1 MLLLP
6 LPSSLPMPSQNRR
19 LSSAIRSTVLL
30 ACAVLAACTPLPP
43 APAQAPAPA
52 APAALPAWQ
61 RQGVQLLHIAPEESL
76 LTITV
81 RRGGALARLGH
92 DHVIASRTL
101 QGVVTPAPGRAQFQF
116 RLDQMSVDEE
126 GLRQAAG
133 LTTTPSADAIAGTR
147 HNMLVR
153 VLDAER
159 YPWVSIEARRTGDN
173 EVFEADITLHGVTRT
188 VQLPVRVEQAADG
201 RGLQASGSLLLK
213 QSDFGIVPFAILG
226 GAMAVQD
233 QMELAFRITA
243 RQDLSAPG
251 SGASPG
257 R

>member
-1 MLLLP
+1 MF
-6 LPSSLPMPSQNRR
+6 SQNLR
-19 LSSAIRSTVLL
+19 TVFLL
-30 ACAVLAACTPLPP
+30 ACAVLAACTPLPQTP
-43 APAQAPAPA
+43 TPAPA
-52 APAALPAWQ
+52 APATIPAPAWQ
-61 RQGVQLLHIAPEESL
+61 RQGVHLLHIAPEESL

-92 DHVIASRTL
+92 DHVVASRSL
-101 QGVVTPAPGRAQFQF
+101 QGVVAPALGRAQFRF
-116 RLDQMSVDEE
+116 RLDELRVDEAS
-126 GLRQAAG
+126 LRQAAG

-153 VLDAER
+153 VLEAER
-159 YPWVSIEARRTGDN
+159 YPWVSIDARRTGDK
-173 EVFEADITLHGVTRT
+173 EVFDADITLHGVTRT
-188 VQLPVRVEQAADG
+188 VQLPVRIEQAADG
-201 RGLQASGSLLLK
+201 RRLQASGSLLLK
-213 QSDFGIVPFAILG
+213 QSDFGIVPFAVLG

-243 RQDLSAPG
+243 RQEVSAPG

>member
-1 MLLLP
+1 
-6 LPSSLPMPSQNRR
+6 MP
-19 LSSAIRSTVLL
+19 A
-30 ACAVLAACTPLPP
+30 
-43 APAQAPAPA
+43 
-52 APAALPAWQ
+52 PAWQ
-61 RQGVQLLHIAPEESL
+61 RQGVQLLHIAPDESL

-92 DHVIASRTL
+92 DHVVASRSL
-101 QGVVTPAPGRAQFQF
+101 QGVVAPALGRAQFRF
-116 RLDQMSVDEE
+116 RLDEMSVDEA

-153 VLDAER
+153 VLEAER
-159 YPWVSIEARRTGDN
+159 YPWVSIEARRTGN
-173 EVFEADITLHGVTRT
+173 KQVFDADITLHGVTRT

-201 RGLQASGSLLLK
+201 RLQASGSLLLK
-213 QSDFGIVPFAILG
+213 QSDFGIVPFAVLG

-243 RQDLSAPG
+243 RQDVSGPG
-251 SGASPG
+251 STANPG

>member
-1 MLLLP
+1 MF
-6 LPSSLPMPSQNRR
+6 SQNLR
-19 LSSAIRSTVLL
+19 TVFLL
-30 ACAVLAACTPLPP
+30 ACAALASCTPLPP
-43 APAQAPAPA
+43 ATAPASAPATPA
-52 APAALPAWQ
+52 AMPAPAWQ
-61 RQGVQLLHIAPEESL
+61 RQGVRLLHIAPDESL

-92 DHVIASRTL
+92 DHVVASRSL
-101 QGVVTPAPGRAQFQF
+101 QGVVAPALGRAQFRF
-116 RLDQMSVDEE
+116 RLDEMSVDEA

-153 VLDAER
+153 VLEAER
-159 YPWVSIEARRTGDN
+159 YPWVSIDARRTGDKQ
-173 EVFEADITLHGVTRT
+173 VFDADITLHGVTRT

-201 RGLQASGSLLLK
+201 RRLQASGSLLLK
-213 QSDFGIVPFAILG
+213 QSDFGIVPFAVLG

-243 RQDLSAPG
+243 RQDLSGPG
-251 SGASPG
+251 STASPG

>member
-1 MLLLP
+1 
-6 LPSSLPMPSQNRR
+6 MPHAHRR
-19 LSSAIRSTVLL
+19 ALL
-30 ACAVLAACTPLPP
+30 AYACTLLAACTPFAPPP
-43 APAQAPAPA
+43 AASLPA
-52 APAALPAWQ
+52 APVTAPAMQAPLWQ
-61 RQGVQLLHIAPEESL
+61 QPGVHVLHIAPLESL

-101 QGVVTPAPGRAQFQF
+101 QGVVAPALGRAQFQF
-116 RLDQMSVDEE
+116 RLDEMSVDEE
-126 GLRQAAG
+126 SLRQAAG

-153 VLDAER
+153 VLEAER
-159 YPWVSIEARRTGDN
+159 YPWVRIDARRAGN
-173 EVFEADITLHGVTRT
+173 GEVLDAAITLHGVTRT
-188 VQLPVRVEQAADG
+188 LQLPVQIALAADG
-201 RGLQASGSLLLK
+201 RSLQASGNLLLK

-243 RQDLSAPG
+243 RHDVSAPG
-251 SGASPG
+251 SGANPG

>member
-1 MLLLP
+1 MFI
-6 LPSSLPMPSQNRR
+6 QNLR
-19 LSSAIRSTVLL
+19 TVFLL
-30 ACAVLAACTPLPP
+30 ACAALASCTPLPP
-43 APAQAPAPA
+43 APAPASAPAP
-52 APAALPAWQ
+52 PAAMPAPAWQ
-61 RQGVQLLHIAPEESL
+61 RQGVRLLHIAPDESL

-92 DHVIASRTL
+92 DHVVASRSL
-101 QGVVTPAPGRAQFQF
+101 QGVVAPAPGRAQLRF
-116 RLDQMSVDEE
+116 RLDEMSVDEAS
-126 GLRQAAG
+126 LRQAAG

-153 VLDAER
+153 VLEAER
-159 YPWVSIEARRTGDN
+159 YPWVSIDARRTGN
-173 EVFEADITLHGVTRT
+173 KEVFDADITLHGVTRT

-201 RGLQASGSLLLK
+201 RRLQASGSLLLK
-213 QSDFGIVPFAILG
+213 QSDFGIVPFAVLG

-243 RQDLSAPG
+243 RQDVSGPG
-251 SGASPG
+251 SIASPG

>member
-1 MLLLP
+1 
-6 LPSSLPMPSQNRR
+6 MPSQNHR
-19 LSSAIRSTVLL
+19 LSSAIRSTFLL

-43 APAQAPAPA
+43 APAQAPAPVA
-52 APAALPAWQ
+52 AAALPAWQ

-116 RLDQMSVDEE
+116 RLDQMSVDEK

-159 YPWVSIEARRTGDN
+159 YPWVSIEARRTGKQD
-173 EVFEADITLHGVTRT
+173 VFEADITLHGVTRT

>member
-1 MLLLP
+1 
-6 LPSSLPMPSQNRR
+6 MPNARR
-19 LSSAIRSTVLL
+19 RAML
-30 ACAVLAACTPLPP
+30 ACAHACAFACAAYLLAGCSPFAPPPAALSP
-43 APAQAPAPA
+43 APATQAGGMPAPA
-52 APAALPAWQ
+52 WQQPGMRLLP
-61 RQGVQLLHIAPEESL
+61 IAPQDSL

-92 DHVIASRTL
+92 DHVIASRSL
-101 QGVVTPAPGRAQFQF
+101 QGVVAPAAGRAAFQF
-116 RLDQMSVDEE
+116 RLDEMSVDEA

-159 YPWVSIEARRTGDN
+159 YPWVRVEIRRNGTGRAGDS
-173 EVFEADITLHGVTRT
+173 EVLDADISLHGVTRK
-188 VQLPVRVEQAADG
+188 VQVPVRIEETADG
-201 RGLQASGSLLLK
+201 GSLQASGSLLLK

-243 RQDLSAPG
+243 TRAASAPG

>member
-1 MLLLP
+1 
-6 LPSSLPMPSQNRR
+6 MP
-19 LSSAIRSTVLL
+19 A
-30 ACAVLAACTPLPP
+30 
-43 APAQAPAPA
+43 
-52 APAALPAWQ
+52 PAWQ
-61 RQGVQLLHIAPEESL
+61 RQGVQLLHIAPDDSL

-92 DHVIASRTL
+92 DHVVASRSL
-101 QGVVTPAPGRAQFQF
+101 QGVVAPALGRAQFHF
-116 RLDQMSVDEE
+116 RLDEMSVDEE
-126 GLRQAAG
+126 SLRQAAG

-153 VLDAER
+153 VLEAER
-159 YPWVSIEARRTGDN
+159 YPWVSIDARRTGN
-173 EVFEADITLHGVTRT
+173 KEVFDADITLHGVTRT

-201 RGLQASGSLLLK
+201 RRLQASGSLLLK
-213 QSDFGIVPFAILG
+213 QSDFGIVPFAVLG

-243 RQDLSAPG
+243 RQDLSVPG
-251 SGASPG
+251 STASPG

>member
-1 MLLLP
+1 
-6 LPSSLPMPSQNRR
+6 MPSQNHR
-19 LSSAIRSTVLL
+19 LSSAIRTTFLL

-43 APAQAPAPA
+43 APVQAPAPA
-52 APAALPAWQ
+52 APATAPAPAWQ
-61 RQGVQLLHIAPEESL
+61 QTGVQVLHIAPQESL

-101 QGVVTPAPGRAQFQF
+101 QGVVAPAPGRAQFRF
-116 RLDQMSVDEE
+116 RLDEMSVDEE

-153 VLDAER
+153 VLEAER
-159 YPWVSIEARRTGDN
+159 YPWVSIEARRTGDKQ
-173 EVFEADITLHGVTRT
+173 VFEADITLHGVTRT
-188 VQLPVRVEQAADG
+188 VQLPVRIAESADG
-201 RGLQASGSLLLK
+201 HSLQASGSLLLK
-213 QSDFGIVPFAILG
+213 QSDFGIVPFAVLG

-243 RQDLSAPG
+243 RQDVSAPG
-251 SGASPG
+251 SGANPG

>member
-1 MLLLP
+1 MF
-6 LPSSLPMPSQNRR
+6 SQNRR
-19 LSSAIRSTVLL
+19 LPSAIRTPLLL

-43 APAQAPAPA
+43 VPAPA
-52 APAALPAWQ
+52 APAQAAMPAPAWQ
-61 RQGVQLLHIAPEESL
+61 RPGVQLLHIAPEESL

-92 DHVIASRTL
+92 DHVVASRSL
-101 QGVVTPAPGRAQFQF
+101 QGVVAPAPGRAQFQF
-116 RLDQMSVDEE
+116 RLDEMSVDEE
-126 GLRQAAG
+126 SLRQAAG

-153 VLDAER
+153 VLDAQR
-159 YPWVSIEARRTGDN
+159 YPWVRVEARRTGDKQ
-173 EVFEADITLHGVTRT
+173 VFDADITVHGVTRT

-201 RGLQASGSLLLK
+201 RRLQASGSLLLK

-243 RQDLSAPG
+243 RPEPSAPAP
-251 SGASPG
+251 GAGPG

>member
-1 MLLLP
+1 M
-6 LPSSLPMPSQNRR
+6 
-19 LSSAIRSTVLL
+19 
-30 ACAVLAACTPLPP
+30 LAACTPLPP

-52 APAALPAWQ
+52 ATAAMPAPAWQ
-61 RQGVQLLHIAPEESL
+61 QPGMHVLHIVPQESL

-101 QGVVTPAPGRAQFQF
+101 QGVVAPAPGRAQFQF
-116 RLDQMSVDEE
+116 RLDEMSVDEE
-126 GLRQAAG
+126 SLRQAAG

-159 YPWVSIEARRTGDN
+159 YPWVRIEARRTGDK
-173 EVFEADITLHGVTRT
+173 EVLDADITLHGVTRT
-188 VQLPVRVEQAADG
+188 VQLPVRVAEAADG

-213 QSDFGIVPFAILG
+213 QSDFGIVPFAVLG

-243 RQDLSAPG
+243 RQDVSAPG
-251 SGASPG
+251 SGASPD

>member
-1 MLLLP
+1 
-6 LPSSLPMPSQNRR
+6 MPSQNHR
-19 LSSAIRSTVLL
+19 LPANIRATLLL
-30 ACAVLAACTPLPP
+30 ACAVLASCTPLPP
-43 APAQAPAPA
+43 APAPAPA
-52 APAALPAWQ
+52 APAAAMPAPAWQ
-61 RQGVQLLHIAPEESL
+61 RQGVHLLHIAPQESL

-101 QGVVTPAPGRAQFQF
+101 QGVVAPALGRTQFQF

-126 GLRQAAG
+126 SLRQAAG

-153 VLDAER
+153 VLEAER
-159 YPWVSIEARRTGDN
+159 YPWVSIDARRAGKQD
-173 EVFEADITLHGVTRT
+173 VFEADITLHGVTRT
-188 VQLPVRVEQAADG
+188 VQVPVRIEQAADG
-201 RGLQASGSLLLK
+201 RRLQASGSLLLK
-213 QSDFGIVPFAILG
+213 QSDFGIVPFAVLG

-243 RQDLSAPG
+243 LQDLSAPG

>member
-1 MLLLP
+1 
-6 LPSSLPMPSQNRR
+6 
-19 LSSAIRSTVLL
+19 
-30 ACAVLAACTPLPP
+30 
-43 APAQAPAPA
+43 
-52 APAALPAWQ
+52 
-61 RQGVQLLHIAPEESL
+61 
-76 LTITV
+76 
-81 RRGGALARLGH
+81 
-92 DHVIASRTL
+92 
-101 QGVVTPAPGRAQFQF
+101 
-116 RLDQMSVDEE
+116 
-126 GLRQAAG
+126 
-133 LTTTPSADAIAGTR
+133 
-147 HNMLVR
+147 MLVR

-243 RQDLSAPG
+243 RQDVSAPG

>member
-1 MLLLP
+1 MF
-6 LPSSLPMPSQNRR
+6 SQNLRT
-19 LSSAIRSTVLL
+19 IFLL
-30 ACAVLAACTPLPP
+30 ACAALASCTPLPP
-43 APAQAPAPA
+43 ATAPASALATPA
-52 APAALPAWQ
+52 AMPAPAWQ
-61 RQGVQLLHIAPEESL
+61 RQGVQLLHIAPDESL

-92 DHVIASRTL
+92 DHVVASRSL
-101 QGVVTPAPGRAQFQF
+101 QGVVAPALGRAQFRF
-116 RLDQMSVDEE
+116 RLDEMSVDEAS
-126 GLRQAAG
+126 LRQAAG

-153 VLDAER
+153 VLEAER
-159 YPWVSIEARRTGDN
+159 YPWVSIAVRRTDDKQ
-173 EVFEADITLHGVTRT
+173 VFDADITLHGVTRT

-201 RGLQASGSLLLK
+201 RRLQASGSLLLK
-213 QSDFGIVPFAILG
+213 QSDFGIVPFAVLG

-243 RQDLSAPG
+243 RQDVSGPG
-251 SGASPG
+251 SIANPS

>member
-1 MLLLP
+1 MH
-6 LPSSLPMPSQNRR
+6 
-19 LSSAIRSTVLL
+19 A
-30 ACAVLAACTPLPP
+30 
-43 APAQAPAPA
+43 
-52 APAALPAWQ
+52 PAWQ
-61 RQGVQLLHIAPEESL
+61 RQGVRLLHIAPDESL

-92 DHVIASRTL
+92 DHVVASRSL
-101 QGVVTPAPGRAQFQF
+101 QGVVAPALGRAQFRF
-116 RLDQMSVDEE
+116 RLDEMSVDEA

-153 VLDAER
+153 VLEAER
-159 YPWVSIEARRTGDN
+159 YPWVSIDARRTGDKQ
-173 EVFEADITLHGVTRT
+173 VFDADITLHGVTRT
-188 VQLPVRVEQAADG
+188 VHLPVRIEQAANG
-201 RGLQASGSLLLK
+201 RLQASGSLLLK
-213 QSDFGIVPFAILG
+213 QSDFGIVPFAVLG

-243 RQDLSAPG
+243 RQDVSGPG
-251 SGASPG
+251 STASPG

>member
-1 MLLLP
+1 
-6 LPSSLPMPSQNRR
+6 
-19 LSSAIRSTVLL
+19 
-30 ACAVLAACTPLPP
+30 
-43 APAQAPAPA
+43 
-52 APAALPAWQ
+52 
-61 RQGVQLLHIAPEESL
+61 
-76 LTITV
+76 
-81 RRGGALARLGH
+81 RGGALARLGH

-159 YPWVSIEARRTGDN
+159 YPWVNIDARRTGKQD
-173 EVFEADITLHGVTRT
+173 VFEADITLHGVTRT
-188 VQLPVRVEQAADG
+188 VQLPVRIEQTADG
-201 RGLQASGSLLLK
+201 RRLQASGSLLLK
-213 QSDFGIVPFAILG
+213 QSDFGIVPFAVLG

-243 RQDLSAPG
+243 RKDLSAPG

>member
-1 MLLLP
+1 MF
-6 LPSSLPMPSQNRR
+6 SQNLR
-19 LSSAIRSTVLL
+19 TVFLL
-30 ACAVLAACTPLPP
+30 ACAALASCTPLPP
-43 APAQAPAPA
+43 ATAPASAPATPA
-52 APAALPAWQ
+52 AMPAPAWQ
-61 RQGVQLLHIAPEESL
+61 RQGVQLLHIAPDESL

-92 DHVIASRTL
+92 DHVVASRSL
-101 QGVVTPAPGRAQFQF
+101 QGVVAPALGRAQFRF
-116 RLDQMSVDEE
+116 RLDEMSVDEAS
-126 GLRQAAG
+126 LRQAAG

-153 VLDAER
+153 VLEAER
-159 YPWVSIEARRTGDN
+159 YPWVSIDARRTGDKQ
-173 EVFEADITLHGVTRT
+173 VFDADITLHGVTRT

-201 RGLQASGSLLLK
+201 RRLQASGSLLLK
-213 QSDFGIVPFAILG
+213 QSDFGIVPFAVLG

-243 RQDLSAPG
+243 RQDVSGPG
-251 SGASPG
+251 STASPG

>member
-1 MLLLP
+1 MH
-6 LPSSLPMPSQNRR
+6 
-19 LSSAIRSTVLL
+19 A
-30 ACAVLAACTPLPP
+30 
-43 APAQAPAPA
+43 
-52 APAALPAWQ
+52 PAWQ
-61 RQGVQLLHIAPEESL
+61 RQGVRLLHIAPDESL

-92 DHVIASRTL
+92 DHVVASRSL
-101 QGVVTPAPGRAQFQF
+101 QGVVAPALGRAQFRF
-116 RLDQMSVDEE
+116 RLDEMSVDEA

-153 VLDAER
+153 VLEAER
-159 YPWVSIEARRTGDN
+159 YPWVSIDARRTGDKQ
-173 EVFEADITLHGVTRT
+173 VFDADITLHGVTRT
-188 VQLPVRVEQAADG
+188 VHLPVRIEQAANG
-201 RGLQASGSLLLK
+201 RLQASGSLLLK
-213 QSDFGIVPFAILG
+213 QSDFGIVPFAVLG

-243 RQDLSAPG
+243 RQEVSAPG